1 MGMSSPQGGG
11 KKGKKSR
18 SPLSEINV
26 TPLVDV
32 MLVLLIIFMV
42 AAGVQTVEMQSERQK
57 IQELAEEK
65 LEEAEDKLLE
75 LEKKQQQ
82 NTQVPID
89 LPKVDSEPVK
99 LAEVQK
105 LKLQVDDKLK
115 FSIDQTTLV
124 DCLVVSPDMKAFIG
138 KNRNADDPE
147 GEQKAFE
154 PCLKA
159 LGEKLVD
166 NKKLQDD
173 KELYVLA
180 SRSLHYGQVLRVMAA
195 VRQAGVTKF
204 GLVAEADIL
213 GGATVDKTPPAIP

>member
-1 MGMSSPQGGG
+1 MGMSAPSSGG

-18 SPLSEINV
+18 TPLSEINV

-57 IQELAEEK
+57 VQELAEEK
-65 LEEAEDKLLE
+65 LEQAEELLAE
-75 LEKKQQQ
+75 LEKREQ

-99 LAEVQK
+99 LSEVQK
-105 LKLQVDDKLK
+105 LKLTVDDKLK
-115 FSIDQTTLV
+115 FMIDKAVLV
-124 DCLVVSPDMKAFIG
+124 DCLTLSPEMKAFVG
-138 KNRNADDPE
+138 KDRNAEDAD
-147 GEQKAFE
+147 GEQRAFE

-166 NKKLQDD
+166 NKKLQED

-213 GGATVDKTPPAIP
+213 GGATVEKTPPAVP